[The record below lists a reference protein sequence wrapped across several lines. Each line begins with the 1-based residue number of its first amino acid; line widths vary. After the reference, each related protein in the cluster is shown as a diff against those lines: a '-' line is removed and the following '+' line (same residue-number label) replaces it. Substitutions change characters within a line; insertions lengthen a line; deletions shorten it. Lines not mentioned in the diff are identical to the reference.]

1 MFGAV
6 QVVGVLAS
14 LSLLAGTATQWEAS
28 ASAASP
34 PVAAAR
40 TTVQASHLAALVP
53 VETTAP
59 ATKPGK
65 SDQKTATTK
74 QKTATKKQT
83 PSPQPASDAPNCA
96 KLKCVALT
104 MDDGPVAN
112 TVRVLNLLRREQVHA
127 TFFVVGMNASAH
139 PGIIRRMVADG
150 NAVGNHSWNHPQFWH
165 ISKAA
170 IRRQLAST
178 DALLKRITGKRPTIV
193 RTPFGEFDARVRAVA
208 RSRGQALIQ
217 WSVDPM
223 DWRDHNSKLVTKR
236 VLNSVRRNS
245 IILSHDVWPTT
256 RRAYAGIIRG
266 LKAKG
271 YTLVTV
277 PQLLAGHQKP
287 GVVYFHG

>member
-1 MFGAV
+1 MVAAV

-14 LSLLAGTATQWEAS
+14 LSLLAGTATPWEALP
-28 ASAASP
+28 SAAPAAVVVAPAPAPASP
-34 PVAAAR
+34 
-40 TTVQASHLAALVP
+40 LAALLP
-53 VETTAP
+53 AETASAIEGQP
-59 ATKPGK
+59 AG
-65 SDQKTATTK
+65 Q
-74 QKTATKKQT
+74 KQT
-83 PSPQPASDAPNCA
+83 AAKKRQAQSTQPASTPPDCA
-96 KLKCVALT
+96 KLKCIALT

-112 TVRVLNLLRREQVHA
+112 TARVLDLLRREQVHA
-127 TFFVVGMNASAH
+127 TFFVTGVNASAR

-170 IRRQLAST
+170 VRRQLART
-178 DALLKRITGKRPTIV
+178 DAVLKRITGKRPTIV

-208 RSRGQALIQ
+208 KSRGQALIQ
-217 WSVDPM
+217 WSVDPV
-223 DWRDHNSKLVTKR
+223 DWRDHNSRLVTKR
-236 VLNSVRRNS
+236 VLKNARRDA

-277 PQLLAGHQKP
+277 PELLAGRAKP
-287 GVVYFHG
+287 GVVYFRG